1 MRLDSFFIFLL
12 VVGCLFIVLT
22 QMNNDKEIEIEIIK
36 NSKEYVI
43 YKNCENF
50 KGDWYCYD

>member
-22 QMNNDKEIEIEIIK
+22 QMNNDKEKEIEIIK